1 VVYVQAAI
9 AVTTATA
16 LLLAAEAG
24 ERDSAVR
31 ERARADE
38 QHRYEHDVAVSLQR
52 ALLPERLVEHPLV
65 AVAALY
71 HPSDERLEVG
81 GDWYETLALPGDRV
95 GVAVGDVVGHGLEA
109 AAAMGRLRTA
119 VAALAPDCVSPVDLL
134 EQLDHFA
141 QSSEAMAYSTACYA
155 ALDPATGVLEHA
167 SAGHPPILLIDP
179 RGATRFLRGGLS
191 WPLCAMAG
199 VREPHGTAVLEP
211 GSTIV
216 LYSDG
221 LIERRG
227 EPIDRGLERLLDAG
241 RSASG
246 LAVDE
251 LCGVLVSDLLDGHPI
266 LDDVVVVVVRLAA
279 SPAAARTAEEGVA
292 PTVAS

>member
-1 VVYVQAAI
+1 
-9 AVTTATA
+9 
-16 LLLAAEAG
+16 
-24 ERDSAVR
+24 
-31 ERARADE
+31 
-38 QHRYEHDVAVSLQR
+38 VSLQR

-81 GDWYETLALPGDRV
+81 GDWYETLALPGHRV

-109 AAAMGRLRTA
+109 AAAMGQLRTA
-119 VAALAPDCVSPVDLL
+119 VAALAPDCASPVDLL

-141 QSSEAMAYSTACYA
+141 HKSEAMSYSTACYA
-155 ALDPATGVLEHA
+155 ALDPATGVLEYA

-179 RGATRFLRGGLS
+179 RGASRFLKGGLS
-191 WPLCAMAG
+191 WPLCAISR

-211 GSTIV
+211 GATIV

-241 RSASG
+241 ARASG

-251 LCGVLVSDLLDGHPI
+251 LCGVLVAELLDGQPI
-266 LDDVVVVVVRLAA
+266 LDDVVVLALRLAA
-279 SPAAARTAEEGVA
+279 SPAAARTAAEGAA
-292 PTVAS
+292 PTLRV